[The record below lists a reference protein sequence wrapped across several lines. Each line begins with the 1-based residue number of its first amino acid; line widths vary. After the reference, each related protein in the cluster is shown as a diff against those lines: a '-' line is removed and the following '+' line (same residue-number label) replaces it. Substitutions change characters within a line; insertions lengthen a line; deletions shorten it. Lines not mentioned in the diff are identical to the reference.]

1 MKSISKNS
9 FFNVIYT
16 SLNILFPLIT
26 SMYVARV
33 LLAAGA
39 GEVAYAH
46 SIASYFSIAA
56 ALGIPIYGIREI
68 AKINETKDQE
78 KADKLFSELVALNAI
93 STLIF
98 LISYIALIVSIPSF
112 NKNLLLLF
120 CSGTIIFFN
129 FFNLDWFYKGKEEY
143 GYIVIRSLTIKVL
156 SLVSVIIFVRST
168 SDIYIYALITGL
180 AVGGNNVF
188 NFVHSRKYVRF
199 KLKGIK
205 LKPHIYPVIILGISA
220 LFERVYGKIDL
231 TMLGIISGD
240 VETGIYSYGHK
251 TIDLALTMSTAIT
264 AVFMPRLSY
273 YYYTNSESNFSD
285 LIKKGLGIVS
295 LFVFP
300 LCVGLFIMAPQFTV
314 LLYGE
319 AFYESSK
326 IIRILCPLII
336 INSFSDLLCY
346 QTLIVVGLEKKRLPA
361 AILGTV
367 INIALN
373 FVLINSLSSR
383 GAAIASVISE
393 IIVNGFLLWFL
404 FGKIKVSIDVK
415 DLLKVLI
422 STAIM
427 GSVVFIVSRLI
438 HSILIC
444 SVVCILTGAIIY
456 FSLVFLFK
464 HSQGVAIINT
474 LKNKNKRETQ
484 E

>member
-1 MKSISKNS
+1 M
-9 FFNVIYT
+9 
-16 SLNILFPLIT
+16 
-26 SMYVARV
+26 
-33 LLAAGA
+33 
-39 GEVAYAH
+39 
-46 SIASYFSIAA
+46 
-56 ALGIPIYGIREI
+56 
-68 AKINETKDQE
+68 
-78 KADKLFSELVALNAI
+78 
-93 STLIF
+93 
-98 LISYIALIVSIPSF
+98 
-112 NKNLLLLF
+112 
-120 CSGTIIFFN
+120 
-129 FFNLDWFYKGKEEY
+129 
-143 GYIVIRSLTIKVL
+143 
-156 SLVSVIIFVRST
+156 
-168 SDIYIYALITGL
+168 
-180 AVGGNNVF
+180 
-188 NFVHSRKYVRF
+188 
-199 KLKGIK
+199 
-205 LKPHIYPVIILGISA
+205 GISA

-273 YYYTNSESNFSD
+273 YYTHSESNFSD
-285 LIKKGLGIVS
+285 LIKKGLGIIS

-300 LCVGLFIMAPQFTV
+300 LCIGLFIMAPKLTV

-319 AFYESSK
+319 AFYESST

-373 FVLINSLSSR
+373 LVLINSLSSR

-393 IIVNGFLLWFL
+393 IIINGFLLWFL
-404 FGKIKVSIDVK
+404 IRKIKVSIDIK

-438 HSILIC
+438 DSILIC